1 MAYTVEPLF
10 YDLPKNQIGVHLHTN
25 SFVHT
30 ENRERLSECIAE
42 RGETQW
48 PIRYSIC
55 RHARALPV

>member
-10 YDLPKNQIGVHLHTN
+10 YDLPQNQIGVHLHTN

-42 RGETQW
+42 RGETQ
-48 PIRYSIC
+48 
-55 RHARALPV
+55 